1 MGRRGQRDAV
11 TPLGIATR
19 KSPLA
24 LAQTQLVIEHLAA
37 RMPGVA
43 FEALKVVTTGD
54 RKLEWS
60 LEKQGGKGLF
70 TAEIEAA
77 LRRGE
82 AALAMH
88 SAKDLPGDADSGDLV
103 VAGYLPR
110 EDPRDV
116 LVLREGVRTPAT
128 LATGS
133 PRRRGQISVLFP
145 SLKFTEIRGN
155 VDTRLDKIARGESDA
170 TIVAQAG
177 LNRLGIRTWPGV
189 VFRPLTLDEMVPAV
203 GQGAVAV
210 QCRREDAERYAPLFD
225 AKTRRLVELERAFQK
240 LTGAGCQ
247 VAFAAH
253 AAADGTVRLYRE
265 GRGRQVARYD
275 GSAPAEFAARVLR
288 A

>member
-1 MGRRGQRDAV
+1 V
-11 TPLGIATR
+11 IPLRIASR

-24 LAQTQLVIEHLAA
+24 LAQTQLVIDHLAA
-37 RMPGVA
+37 RLPGVA

-77 LRRGE
+77 LRSGE
-82 AALAMH
+82 ATLAMH
-88 SAKDLPGDADSGDLV
+88 SAKDLPGEATDGDLV

-110 EDPRDV
+110 EDPRDT
-116 LVLREGVRTPAT
+116 LVVRDGVQTPVT

-133 PRRRGQISVLFP
+133 PRRRGQIAALFP
-145 SLKFTEIRGN
+145 DLKFTEIRGN

-189 VFRPLTLDEMVPAV
+189 TFRALSLDEMVPAV

-210 QCRREDAERYAPLFD
+210 QCRREDEARFAPLLD
-225 AKTRRLVELERAFQK
+225 AATRRQVELERVFQR
-240 LTGAGCQ
+240 LTGSGCQ
-247 VAFAAH
+247 IAFAAH
-253 AAADGTVRLYRE
+253 VAEDGAVRLYHERC
-265 GRGRQVARYD
+265 GRQVVRYD
-275 GSAPAEFAARVLR
+275 GSVPEAFASRTLSALLR
-288 A
+288 

>member
-1 MGRRGQRDAV
+1 MI
-11 TPLGIATR
+11 PLRIASR

-24 LAQTQLVIEHLAA
+24 LAQTQLVIDHLAA
-37 RMPGVA
+37 RLPGVA

-77 LRRGE
+77 LRSGE
-82 AALAMH
+82 AMLAMH
-88 SAKDLPGDADSGDLV
+88 SAKDLPGEATDGDLV

-116 LVLREGVRTPAT
+116 LVVREGVQTPVT

-133 PRRRGQISVLFP
+133 PRRRGQIAALFP
-145 SLKFTEIRGN
+145 NLKFTEIRGN

-189 VFRPLTLDEMVPAV
+189 TFRALSLDEMVPAV

-210 QCRREDAERYAPLFD
+210 QCRREDEARFAPLLD
-225 AKTRRLVELERAFQK
+225 AATRQRVELERVFQR
-240 LTGAGCQ
+240 LTGSGCQ
-247 VAFAAH
+247 IAFAAH
-253 AAADGTVRLYRE
+253 VAEDGAVRLYHERC
-265 GRGRQVARYD
+265 GRQVVRYD
-275 GSAPAEFAARVLR
+275 GSVPEAFASRTLSALLR
-288 A
+288 

>member
-1 MGRRGQRDAV
+1 MI
-11 TPLGIATR
+11 PLRIASR

-24 LAQTQLVIEHLAA
+24 LAQTQLVIDHLAA
-37 RMPGVA
+37 RLPGVA

-77 LRRGE
+77 LRSGE
-82 AALAMH
+82 AMLAMH
-88 SAKDLPGDADSGDLV
+88 SAKDLPGEATDGDLV

-116 LVLREGVRTPAT
+116 LVVREGVQTPVT

-133 PRRRGQISVLFP
+133 PRRRGQIAALFP
-145 SLKFTEIRGN
+145 NLKFTEIRGN

-189 VFRPLTLDEMVPAV
+189 TFRALSLDEMVPAV

-210 QCRREDAERYAPLFD
+210 QCRREDEARFAPLLD
-225 AKTRRLVELERAFQK
+225 AATRRRVELERVFQR
-240 LTGAGCQ
+240 LTGSGCQ
-247 VAFAAH
+247 IAFAAH
-253 AAADGTVRLYRE
+253 VAEDGAVRLYHERC
-265 GRGRQVARYD
+265 GRQVVRYD
-275 GSAPAEFAARVLR
+275 GSVPEAFASRTLSALLR
-288 A
+288 